1 MATTPTITQEQPQPR
16 QPRNIFEQL
25 VFGLQT
31 VNDNIVD
38 LYRMVGE
45 IHSALYPVDINST
58 AEPTDSGAATNNE

>member
-25 VFGLQT
+25 AFGLQT

-45 IHSALYPVDINST
+45 IHSALYPVDINNT